1 MCVYVNVCVCVCE
14 EMCLV
19 FGCGGGGGGG
29 EGEEMVAGYLS
40 ILSMS
45 QIETIPKLVT
55 SRITHMIHIN
65 SKYNVMLSVLVS
77 T

>member
-1 MCVYVNVCVCVCE
+1 MCEV
-14 EMCLV
+14 MCFV
-19 FGCGGGGGGG
+19 FGCGEGGGGGGG
-29 EGEEMVAGYLS
+29 KVVVAGYLS

-65 SKYNVMLSVLVS
+65 SKCNVMLSVLVS